1 VVLLLVILV
10 VLVVSLDATFDL
22 ASAVIRRADQ
32 IVAAHK
38 VGGAFLFVLLSAL
51 SAMVAFFSTA
61 IVVPVA
67 VGAWGKLM
75 AVVLLWIGWLIG
87 GALSYVIGRYLGRP
101 VLRWFIDEAKLAP
114 YEERL
119 SGAVSFRH
127 ILLFQFALPSEIPG
141 YVLGVLEY
149 PFHTYVAALMVAEL
163 PFAIGAVYLGESFL
177 RRDLFMIIALGIA
190 GVLVTLAAAS
200 LFHSVFK
207 IKPRR

>member
-163 PFAIGAVYLGESFL
+163 PFAIGAAYLGESFL